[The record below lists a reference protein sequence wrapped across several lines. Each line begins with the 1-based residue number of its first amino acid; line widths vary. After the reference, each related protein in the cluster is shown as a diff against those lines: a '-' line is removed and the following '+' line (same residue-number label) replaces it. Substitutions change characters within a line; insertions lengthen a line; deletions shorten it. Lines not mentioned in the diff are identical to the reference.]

1 MNPFLYNFGVHLKQ
15 IRELLGLTQVILAE
29 KSGISKPTIVAI
41 EGEPSRLSRAQALAL
56 LFVITSELDKRES
69 AAKTIDYSN
78 IASAAAALAAA
89 GFTAKIFQYTAKSL
103 MGGILLPMAA
113 AIAIPLLFQG
123 KSAKKLDMID
133 KIDSASFKKL
143 ANESIDTIRKEI
155 KNMLVVTDLTI
166 PALMA
171 EIEKNESKEASE

>member
-1 MNPFLYNFGVHLKQ
+1 MNPFLYNLGVNLKQ

-89 GFTAKIFQYTAKSL
+89 GFTAKIFKYFS
-103 MGGILLPMAA
+103 
-113 AIAIPLLFQG
+113 
-123 KSAKKLDMID
+123 
-133 KIDSASFKKL
+133 
-143 ANESIDTIRKEI
+143 
-155 KNMLVVTDLTI
+155 
-166 PALMA
+166 
-171 EIEKNESKEASE
+171 

>member
-1 MNPFLYNFGVHLKQ
+1 
-15 IRELLGLTQVILAE
+15 
-29 KSGISKPTIVAI
+29 
-41 EGEPSRLSRAQALAL
+41 
-56 LFVITSELDKRES
+56 
-69 AAKTIDYSN
+69 
-78 IASAAAALAAA
+78 
-89 GFTAKIFQYTAKSL
+89 
-103 MGGILLPMAA
+103 MGGIILPMAA

-171 EIEKNESKEASE
+171 EIEKNEPKEASE